1 MVIPRKIRLVRNTWK
16 ENPMTKTTLTV
27 LSTLFFLCIS
37 TFVQADIINTGQG
50 TGAAAGQYKALY
62 RTLDSKGNEVFK
74 EKTIWGTGINAAI
87 VDDAGNVDQ
96 SFAACVDLLTN
107 FKAGTEYNAYDLFD
121 SEVFFITEQQKT
133 DIVSLVS
140 HTYEGLFTE
149 KLNWRGD
156 VVMVASGI
164 RAFQFALWEIL
175 QEDPSGAYSLSDGWF
190 QLLSGSNETNQAYLD
205 EAMALADSWLAAVSD
220 TSGTLWSE
228 MGYDAV
234 DYDYTIWIPADG
246 KSVSQSLLTVAPASP
261 AATPEPASILIFGVG
276 LAGFGLIRRR
286 KK

>member
-1 MVIPRKIRLVRNTWK
+1 
-16 ENPMTKTTLTV
+16 MTKTTRIA
-27 LSTLFFLCIS
+27 LSTLFFLCVPI
-37 TFVQADIINTGQG
+37 FVRADIINTGQG

-62 RTLDSKGNEVFK
+62 RTLDAKGNEIFK

-87 VDDAGNVDQ
+87 VDSSGNVDQ
-96 SFAACVDLLTN
+96 SFAVCVDLLTN
-107 FKAGTEYNAYDLFD
+107 FKAGTEYNAFNLFD
-121 SEVFFITEQQKT
+121 SEVFFMSEKQKM

-140 HTYEGLFTE
+140 HTYEGLFTD

-175 QEDPSGAYSLSDGWF
+175 QEDPFGTYGLDDGWF

-205 EAMALADSWLAAVSD
+205 EAAALADSWLAAVSD

-228 MGYDAV
+228 MGYNAV
-234 DYDYTIWIPADG
+234 DYDYTVWIAADG
-246 KSVSQSLLTVAPASP
+246 KNVSQSLLTVSP
-261 AATPEPASILIFGVG
+261 TATPEPASILIFGIG
-276 LAGFGLIRRR
+276 LAGLGIIRRQKNKR
-286 KK
+286 PE